1 VDFGYIPGRTR
12 ITAGPLVKVTPKKN
26 LPIPL
31 DHDRLAVAA
40 RSVAGVDGD
49 MAWILDTLGTP
60 PLWDRPPGFVTL
72 LRIILEQ
79 QVSLVSADAMYRRLL
94 GRIDPL
100 TPENVLGA
108 GESFLRSFGV
118 TRQKAAYFIHAAR
131 AIHDG
136 GLDLDALANEDDETA
151 MASLTA
157 VKGVGPWTA
166 RIYLLMVLCRPDVW
180 PLGDVALATAFQ
192 TLKKLEKRPSQP
204 ELEVLARAWAP
215 HRATAARLLWHY
227 YLHGMPDETGRR
239 Q

>member
-1 VDFGYIPGRTR
+1 
-12 ITAGPLVKVTPKKN
+12 VTPRQHP
-26 LPIPL
+26 PILL

-40 RSVAGVDGD
+40 RSVAVLDDD
-49 MAWILDTLGTP
+49 MASILETLGTP

-100 TPENVLGA
+100 TPENVLKN

-118 TRQKAAYFIHAAR
+118 TRQKAAYFVNVAR
-131 AIHDG
+131 AVHEGD
-136 GLDLDALANEDDETA
+136 LDLDALSFEDDETA
-151 MASLTA
+151 MARLTS
-157 VKGVGPWTA
+157 VKGIGPWTA

-180 PLGDVALATAFQ
+180 PVGDVALATAYQ
-192 TLKKLEKRPSQP
+192 KLKQLENRPSQP
-204 ELEVLARAWAP
+204 ELEAMALAWAP

-227 YLHGMPDETGRR
+227 YLKGMPGVDGE